1 MTNQGAKS
9 CAICVLIPII
19 LGVIG
24 LSVLYWWTKESKAE
38 YIENDLSYKSNTLLK
53 ESEVGGVI
61 VNMDGRDATLTGTVE
76 SEQRSKEIENIIAS
90 LTGIRVVNNQLEI
103 TKNEVA
109 APEPITEP
117 VVEKLLESEPEPEIA
132 LASEPEVEAIKS
144 PQEKVIE
151 EMLQTLDLAGITF
164 LFGSDEI
171 TEGGINI
178 LNDVVRILNEYQE
191 FDVVVVGHTD
201 SVGDDNINLDLS
213 QRRAQSVMNYLI
225 SQGIQAQ
232 RMNAVGYG
240 ESEPIISNDTQ
251 EGRAK
256 NRRIEFAVIRRP
268 QT

>member
-1 MTNQGAKS
+1 MPNQDAKS
-9 CAICVLIPII
+9 CAVCMLIPII

-38 YIENDLSYKSNTLLK
+38 YIENDLSYKSNTFLK

-76 SEQRSKEIENIIAS
+76 SKQRSKEIENIIAS

-103 TKNEVA
+103 AKNEVA
-109 APEPITEP
+109 VSEP
-117 VVEKLLESEPEPEIA
+117 VVKELLESEPEIA
-132 LASEPEVEAIKS
+132 LAPEPEVEAIKS
-144 PQEKVIE
+144 PQEKVVE

-171 TEGGINI
+171 TERGVNI
-178 LNDVVRILNEYQE
+178 LNDVVRILNEHQE
-191 FDVVVVGHTD
+191 FDVVVAGHTD

-240 ESEPIISNDTQ
+240 ESEPITSNDTQ